1 MSTNLL
7 LPSFEVRGFRAF
19 RHLQIERLGGVN
31 LITGKN
37 NVGKSCLLEALC
49 LYATRGSLLTMR
61 QLLEARD
68 EIAYAAVQRNR
79 ETRNWALRNLLWER
93 KSLEAQPDP
102 IQMGP
107 AGLVEQPLRIEVV
120 WYKEHL
126 DTLGRR
132 QWALTDNQGDTIAI
146 VPGVR
151 ILWRDQAI
159 LNYPFEID
167 LPELRQLNLP
177 KRFKELELP
186 YAFIPANGL
195 SHGTIAAW
203 WDKIALTVLE
213 QDVVAA
219 LSLIASGVERI
230 NLVGHA
236 SSNGERIPLVKMAGI
251 AEPLPLRSLGDGMN
265 RLFGVALALVNAKDG
280 MLLIDEIDSG
290 LHYSVQPD
298 LWRLVFAVAERLNIQ
313 VFATTHSW
321 DCISA
326 FQQAAAQ
333 HTSSSG
339 MLIRLSEK
347 NGDSVSTLFDEQRL
361 AIATREQIEV
371 R

>member
-7 LPSFEVRGFRAF
+7 LSSFEVHSFRVF
-19 RHLQIERLGGVN
+19 HHLKIKRLGRVN

-37 NVGKSCLLEALC
+37 NIGKSCLLEALC

-61 QLLEARD
+61 QLLESRD
-68 EIAYAAVQRNR
+68 EIAHTAAQESLKSKSWSV
-79 ETRNWALRNLLWER
+79 RNLLWER
-93 KSLEAQPDP
+93 KNLEDQPDP
-102 IQMGP
+102 VQIGP
-107 AGLVEQPLRIEVV
+107 VGSSEQTLRIEIV
-120 WYKEHL
+120 WYKEQQ
-126 DTLGRR
+126 DSSGQR
-132 QWALTDNQGDTIAI
+132 QWVLTDEQADSIAS

-151 ILWRDQAI
+151 ILWHDQPI
-159 LNYPFEID
+159 LRYPFEID
-167 LPELRQLNLP
+167 LPEIRQLSLP
-177 KRFKELELP
+177 KKFKELELP
-186 YAFIPANGL
+186 HTFVPANGL
-195 SHGTIAAW
+195 TRGTIAQW

-219 LSLIASGVERI
+219 LKIIAPGVERV
-230 NLVGHA
+230 NLVGR
-236 SSNGERIPLVKMAGI
+236 STGDGKRIPLVKMDTTP
-251 AEPLPLRSLGDGMN
+251 EPLPLRSLGDGMN
-265 RLFGVALALVNAKDG
+265 RLFGIALALVNAKEG
-280 MLLIDEIDSG
+280 ILLIDEIDSG

-333 HTSSSG
+333 HTTSPG

-347 NGDSVSTLFDEQRL
+347 NGDIVSTVFDEQRL
-361 AIATREQIEV
+361 AVATREQIEV

>member
-7 LPSFEVRGFRAF
+7 LNSFEVRGFRAF
-19 RHLQIERLGGVN
+19 RHLQIKRLGRVN

-61 QLLEARD
+61 QLLESRD
-68 EIAYAAVQRNR
+68 EIAYATVHRSWAV
-79 ETRNWALRNLLWER
+79 RNLLWER
-93 KSLEAQPDP
+93 KSLEDQPDP
-102 IQMGP
+102 VQIGP
-107 AGLVEQPLRIEVV
+107 VDFLEQTLRIEIV
-120 WYKEHL
+120 WYKEQQ
-126 DTLGRR
+126 GSSGQR
-132 QWALTDNQGDTIAI
+132 QWTLTSDQADSIVS

-151 ILWRDQAI
+151 ILWHDQPI
-159 LNYPFEID
+159 LGYPFEID
-167 LPELRQLNLP
+167 FPELRQVSLP
-177 KRFKELELP
+177 KKFKELELP

-195 SHGTIAAW
+195 TRGAIASW
-203 WDKIALTVLE
+203 WDKIALTALE

-219 LSLIASGVERI
+219 LKLIAPGVERV
-230 NLVGHA
+230 NLVGH
-236 SSNGERIPLVKMAGI
+236 STGDGERIPLVKMTETR
-251 AEPLPLRSLGDGMN
+251 EPLPLRSLGDGMN
-265 RLFGVALALVNAKDG
+265 RLFGIALALVNAKEG
-280 MLLIDEIDSG
+280 LLLIDEIDSG
-290 LHYSVQPD
+290 LHYSVQAD

-333 HTSSSG
+333 HTTSSG

-347 NGDSVSTLFDEQRL
+347 NGDIVSTVFDEQRL